1 MQVYRTAQSALG
13 SKRWQVTLLCGGL
26 YFGFTFAWNSLAAL
40 IPTIAS
46 DLVLTELE
54 TGVVLGTVALTIFF
68 TWPVVGPWVERVGPG
83 RAMLIGTVTVAVAS
97 AARAYVDGGLS
108 LIAAMALLT
117 LGGSTI
123 TYGLPS
129 AVASWFVAEDS
140 ATPMGI
146 ATVGATLGTVVA
158 FETMPTVANE
168 LGGWRPALVVAGVP
182 ALVFGVVWFFTGVLG
197 PHRDGST
204 PPSIRTVP
212 TLLSRPDIALVVLA
226 GIAYL
231 FATHS
236 VYGWLAPLLIE
247 RGLGIG
253 DATRLVAVLTVGQVG
268 GIVVIPYLADR
279 WSNRELVLGAS
290 GGIFAVGVASLSI
303 LPVHRLT
310 FGVVALLAG
319 VAIGGVSPLLRTLPV
334 ERVTSGSVSTVV
346 SMVFGLGALGGFVGP
361 VVIGGVLSRTTG
373 VTAAFGV
380 LATAGVAF
388 IALAVLLHRNQF
400 E

>member
-1 MQVYRTAQSALG
+1 MQAYTSVLSALK
-13 SKRWQVTLLCGGL
+13 SKGWQATGLCGAL
-26 YFGFTFAWNSLAAL
+26 YLGFTFAWNSLAAL

-46 DLVLTELE
+46 DLMLTELE
-54 TGVVLGTVALTIFF
+54 TGVVLGTIALTIFF

-83 RAMLIGTVTVAVAS
+83 RAMLMGALTIAVAS
-97 AARAYVDGGLS
+97 AARAYVNGFLPLVTTMAMLS
-108 LIAAMALLT
+108 

-129 AVASWFVAEDS
+129 AVASWFAEEDT
-140 ATPMGI
+140 ATPMGV
-146 ATVGATLGTVVA
+146 ATVGATLGTVIA

-168 LGGWRPALVVAGVP
+168 LGGWRPALLVASVP
-182 ALVFGVVWFFTGVLG
+182 ALAFAVLWFWAGNIG
-197 PHRDGST
+197 PHRDGSN

-212 TLLSRPDIALVVLA
+212 ALLRRPDIALVVLA

-247 RGLGIG
+247 RGLEIEG
-253 DATRLVAVLTVGQVG
+253 ATHLVAVLTAGQIG
-268 GIVVIPYLADR
+268 GIIMIPYLADR
-279 WSNRELVLGAS
+279 WSNRELVLGAC
-290 GGIFAVGVASLSI
+290 GGTFALGVASFST
-303 LPVHRLT
+303 LPVHYLL
-310 FGVVALLAG
+310 FGGVALLSG
-319 VAIGGVSPLLRTLPV
+319 GAIGGVSPLLRTLPV

-346 SMVFGLGALGGFVGP
+346 SMVFGLGSLGGFAGP

-373 VTAAFGV
+373 ATTAFIV
-380 LATAGVAF
+380 LATAGLAF
-388 IALAVLLHRNQF
+388 IVLAALLLRYQP